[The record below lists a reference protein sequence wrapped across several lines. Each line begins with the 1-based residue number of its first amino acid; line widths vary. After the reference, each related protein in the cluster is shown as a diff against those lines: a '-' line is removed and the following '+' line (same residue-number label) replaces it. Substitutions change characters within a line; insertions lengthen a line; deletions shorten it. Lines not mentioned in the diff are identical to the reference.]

1 MAGIQKFSAQVIDYA
16 ERLSGMADA
25 AEGKGSRRDRKVRR
39 WVVLPASGAALL
51 ALVRSDFFSRQAKE
65 VMDEAKTRASELPDD
80 LMSRVRQTA
89 DELSSDNGSGQG
101 SSRAKPTRKRTTRKA
116 AGSTRKPKAVSR

>member
-1 MAGIQKFSAQVIDYA
+1 MPQRGS
-16 ERLSGMADA
+16 
-25 AEGKGSRRDRKVRR
+25 GSRTGRKVRR
-39 WVVLPASGAALL
+39 WVVLPASGAALF
-51 ALVRSDFFSRQAKE
+51 AVVRSDFFSRQAKE

-101 SSRAKPTRKRTTRKA
+101 SSRTRDDAEADDTEA
-116 AGSTRKPKAVSR
+116 AGSTRKAKAASREQELFRA